1 MSAPAK
7 PKKGDLVE
15 SQLDGKFEPI
25 AIVSKGVVY
34 TDTGRVSRNVYFVDE
49 LEYNGIKNGKTTWL
63 W

>member
-1 MSAPAK
+1 MTTPTK

-15 SQLDGKFEPI
+15 SQLDGTFEPI

-34 TDTGRVSRNVYFVDE
+34 TDTGKVSRNVYFVDE
-49 LEYNGIKNGKTTWL
+49 LEYNGVKDGKHNWL